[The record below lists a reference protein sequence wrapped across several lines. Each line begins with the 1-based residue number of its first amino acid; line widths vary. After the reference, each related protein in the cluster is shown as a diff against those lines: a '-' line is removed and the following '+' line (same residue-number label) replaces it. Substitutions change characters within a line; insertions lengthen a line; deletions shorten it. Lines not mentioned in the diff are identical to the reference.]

1 MLLFWFTDLPARR
14 ISKTESPCTHL
25 YAPLRFNLRIFRKAC
40 HYSIFVSFVLF
51 CLFWILKRMLTTRS
65 TGIRLACST
74 PEGRT
79 FNCPLGVR
87 EYEMRPSLSVLGAR
101 LKPLHQW
108 AVKVVD
114 CETGGS
120 NLPPGT
126 EDGIRWAITHRRLLG
141 WTHSAVSVR
150 ILLLDSI
157 SSACLWEMN
166 SFSTGIDFCMNKALL
181 QNSQWPSILGTQT
194 GMWLSLYADTDA
206 TDE

>member
-126 EDGIRWAITHRRLLG
+126 EDQSEFFCLTRFHQLAFEKWTVLVQVLIFVWTRLYPKTLNG
-141 WTHSAVSVR
+141 RA
-150 ILLLDSI
+150 
-157 SSACLWEMN
+157 
-166 SFSTGIDFCMNKALL
+166 F
-181 QNSQWPSILGTQT
+181 
-194 GMWLSLYADTDA
+194 
-206 TDE
+206 